1 MTNLVWFFP
10 SGKGIRKEA
19 INNAAVETF
28 RSHPLTSLTRE
39 VIQNSLDAS
48 LNQDNPVIVQFKLNS
63 IPSNEFPNKMDF
75 EETLKKAKNSWPED
89 NECQVFVN
97 NAEKV
102 LNKEEIPYLVISDY
116 NTFGLKGAGRNTTG
130 TPWSSL
136 VKEVGSSNKGADST
150 GSFGIGKAA
159 PFACSE
165 LRTVFYSTYVD
176 GEGSHSIGVSN
187 LVSYDLPNG
196 YTAQGVGFYEGD
208 DGQVINGALPFN
220 KEDLRKNPGT
230 DIYVMG
236 FDAKDKF
243 LDWEKEVVLSVIE
256 NFMVSILEGKL
267 VVKVSEHELN
277 KDSLGDFISCLDD
290 KNYKN
295 TKDYYEVL
303 TSEDSLKLYLT
314 DNFNSDFSI
323 NPEEGTLYILKKKDA
338 NRKVL
343 MTRKTGMKVF
353 EKANI
358 SGSIQFTGVFIAKGK
373 ELNSHLKVME
383 NPAHTEWSA
392 ERHSNTTYGK
402 KLLKTIYR
410 FLKDSIVNNFQ
421 ETFDSEVDAHN
432 MSEYLPDISNEKENQ
447 EKYYGMNQRIKEVNI
462 KSSGKTSNS
471 PSNDKKLKKRK
482 KRKKKKILSVLD
494 NEGTS
499 GYFEIGGGFPI
510 KEDTPGPHT
519 SPESNPNPSPGP
531 NPGPNSGSTPGTS
544 AVTGENL
551 ENFKWGN
558 GDKEIL
564 TLEEEM
570 KKSRG
575 KISCPMTLIENKNQV
590 GSYNLIIQKGKS
602 ADNPIIELKMIGETQ
617 GSKPIIV
624 SANRD
629 ASPLRFEKNLIKLD
643 KLQKDSNTVLSF
655 QINMRERVRLEV
667 NVYAG

>member
-1 MTNLVWFFP
+1 MTMISNELDWFFP
-10 SGKGIRKEA
+10 FGKGIRKEA

-63 IPSNEFPNKMDF
+63 IKSNEFPNKMNF

-89 NECQVFVN
+89 KECQVFVN

-102 LNKEEIPYLVISDY
+102 LNKGEIPYLVISDY
-116 NTFGLKGAGRNTTG
+116 NTSGLKGAGRNAAG

-165 LRTVFYSTYVD
+165 LRTVFYSTYVN
-176 GEGSHSIGVSN
+176 GEGSHSIGVAN

-196 YTAQGVGFYEGD
+196 YTAQGVGFYEGS
-208 DGQVINGALPFN
+208 DGQAIKGALPFD
-220 KEDLRKNPGT
+220 KENQRENPGT

-236 FDAKDKF
+236 FDAKEKF
-243 LDWEKEVVLSVIE
+243 SGWEKEVVLSVIE
-256 NFMVSILEGKL
+256 NFMVSIIEGKL
-267 VVKVSEHELN
+267 VVKVSEYELN
-277 KDSLGDFISCLDD
+277 KDSLGEFVSYLDD
-290 KNYKN
+290 KTYKN

-303 TSEDSLKLYLT
+303 TSEDSLKLHLT
-314 DNFNSDFSI
+314 DNFNSEFNI
-323 NPEEGTLYILKKKDA
+323 KPEEGTLYILKKKDA

-392 ERHSNTTYGK
+392 ERHTNKTYGK

-410 FLKDSIVNNFQ
+410 FLKDSVVNNFQ

-432 MSEYLPDISNEKENQ
+432 MNQYLPDTSEAENGLE
-447 EKYYGMNQRIKEVNI
+447 EKYGMTQKIKEVII
-462 KSSGKTSNS
+462 KDSKITPNPSSTGKEV
-471 PSNDKKLKKRK
+471 
-482 KRKKKKILSVLD
+482 KKKKKKKKQIPVPSE
-494 NEGTS
+494 EGTPE
-499 GYFEIGGGFPI
+499 YFGVGTGFPE
-510 KEDTPGPHT
+510 KDNKPGPN
-519 SPESNPNPSPGP
+519 PGPKPNPDLSPGP
-531 NPGPNSGSTPGTS
+531 NPGPNPSIDSNNSGEEQLTNQMNQ
-544 AVTGENL
+544 GESL
-551 ENFKWGN
+551 E
-558 GDKEIL
+558 DEV
-564 TLEEEM
+564 
-570 KKSRG
+570 KKAKS
-575 KISCPMTLIENKNQV
+575 KVSCQLALIENNKQA
-590 GSYNLIIQKGKS
+590 GSYVLIIQSNK
-602 ADNPIIELKMIGETQ
+602 DILNPIVELKMIGESQ
-617 GSKPIIV
+617 DSKPIV
-624 SANRD
+624 VKANKD
-629 ASPLRFEKNLIKLD
+629 SVLLKTEKNLIQLD
-643 KLQKDSNTVLSF
+643 ELNKNNSTKVAFQLS
-655 QINMRERVRLEV
+655 MKERVRLEV
-667 NVYAG
+667 NIYAG